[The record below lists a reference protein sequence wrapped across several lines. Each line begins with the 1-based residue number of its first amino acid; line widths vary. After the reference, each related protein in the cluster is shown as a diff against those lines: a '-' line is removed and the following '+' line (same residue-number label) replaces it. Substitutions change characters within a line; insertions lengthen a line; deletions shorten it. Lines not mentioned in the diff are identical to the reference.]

1 MTRAPGSTVLRQ
13 IENGLTVQVIEVETD
28 WTPEDIDA
36 LATEEGYA
44 RTDDGTYRYLTEG
57 AHLAIVTPE
66 DSDTLDDD
74 PDGPEPDD
82 DTPIDGDPSPLTDPA
97 ALIAAGTAHDYE
109 DVQEAAREAAAWLDI
124 LAERIIQAEHNRA
137 ALAEVAEAEAAF
149 AIAEQLLHA
158 ARVKAGLD
166 EADAEPDL
174 TTAEPVAYDAK
185 TVRAW
190 AAANGVDCPTRGKV
204 PRHVVDAYLDAHE
217 QGAA

>member
-1 MTRAPGSTVLRQ
+1 MTKAPGSTVLRQ
-13 IENGLTVQVIEVETD
+13 IENGLTIQVIEVETD
-28 WTPEDIDA
+28 WTPEEIDA

-66 DSDTLDDD
+66 DSDTLDTD

-82 DTPIDGDPSPLTDPA
+82 DTPIDGDAAPLTDPA

-124 LAERIIQAEHNRA
+124 LAERIIQAEHHRA
-137 ALAEVAEAEAAF
+137 AVAEVEHY
-149 AIAEQLLHA
+149 EQLLHA
-158 ARVKAGLD
+158 ARIKAGLIEPE
-166 EADAEPDL
+166 EAVAEP
-174 TTAEPVAYDAK
+174 PAYDAK

-190 AAANGVDCPTRGKV
+190 AAANGVDCPTRGTL
-204 PRHVVDAYLDAHE
+204 PRRVLDAYLDAHE
-217 QGAA
+217 AGAT